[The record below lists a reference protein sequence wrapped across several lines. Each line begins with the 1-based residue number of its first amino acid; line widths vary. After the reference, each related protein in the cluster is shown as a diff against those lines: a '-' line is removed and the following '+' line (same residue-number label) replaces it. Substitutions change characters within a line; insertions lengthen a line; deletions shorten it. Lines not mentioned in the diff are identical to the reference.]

1 MLQRILLA
9 VLAIS
14 LSGCAWLT
22 PNAPGIEIIKP
33 IPVGGYEELSTRI
46 HYPKS
51 IREMG
56 IEGTVTVKVFVS
68 AEGEVLE
75 TRVSQSLQHELDQIA
90 ENAVKRTRFVP
101 ATQAGL
107 PVRVW
112 ITIPFVFALESWEE
126 KASPFKTF
134 EMKVYPDQSYQ
145 SFRVNMTG
153 EMKTEMRYPL
163 RFELLIPFNAEKA
176 WIARGDTNYYPQRVT
191 DNNGEWLIFQVQ
203 NETFD
208 LNFNYEPLP
217 GMTAKA
223 FQYKFLLNHALPD
236 WKLSIIYEPGG
247 LKFKMP
253 PDHEDDLEGLRR
265 YSYDLKFQEAFEA
278 RFLEVALLE

>member
-1 MLQRILLA
+1 
-9 VLAIS
+9 
-14 LSGCAWLT
+14 
-22 PNAPGIEIIKP
+22 
-33 IPVGGYEELSTRI
+33 
-46 HYPKS
+46 
-51 IREMG
+51 
-56 IEGTVTVKVFVS
+56 
-68 AEGEVLE
+68 
-75 TRVSQSLQHELDQIA
+75 
-90 ENAVKRTRFVP
+90 
-101 ATQAGL
+101 
-107 PVRVW
+107 
-112 ITIPFVFALESWEE
+112 
-126 KASPFKTF
+126 
-134 EMKVYPDQSYQ
+134 
-145 SFRVNMTG
+145 MTG